1 MDPVS
6 VKNLLGTCAVIF
18 ITCTHAQPE
27 VRKFFN
33 GYFQSPSFQDHM
45 TKRNDRLLGRE
56 WIIISIL
63 GRIHYI
69 YQGGIFGGILK
80 FYDGKRKDG
89 KNFWRQEGGDAIER
103 FSIVMLLMNHYIRE
117 VPDFLM
123 SFTLCS
129 NKFYLHYHY
138 HLYFS
143 PALNNNVTDCLFIII
158 IIITII
164 IITINHFFSFFLLVM
179 RGGCQ
184 KILYDVGGIW
194 KIFAPLKI
202 ILCPSPCRI
211 HNEWKLS

>member
-1 MDPVS
+1 M
-6 VKNLLGTCAVIF
+6 IF
-18 ITCTHAQPE
+18 INCTHAQPD

-33 GYFQSPSFQDHM
+33 GYFQSPSFQDHV

-69 YQGGIFGGILK
+69 YQGRIFGRILK

-103 FSIVMLLMNHYIRE
+103 FSIVMLLMNHYIGE

-129 NKFYLHYHY
+129 NQFYLHYRY

-143 PALNNNVTDCLFIII
+143 PALINHVTDCLFIII
-158 IIITII
+158 IIII
-164 IITINHFFSFFLLVM
+164 IITINIFFFISFGHEKRM
-179 RGGCQ
+179 S
-184 KILYDVGGIW
+184 KNLYDVGGIW
-194 KIFAPLKI
+194 KNFAPLKN
-202 ILCPSPCRI
+202 ILSPSPWSI
-211 HNEWKLS
+211 HDECSLS